1 MPRKNTTTK
10 NKKSVTKKE
19 NKKLTVNGIDKSK
32 DIIDKLNNITPDEA
46 KSALEF
52 INNFKNADLDKIKSD
67 AIEKVDNMNIPDDF
81 TVKDMLYEEFRAWN
95 ININD
100 KIRLFID
107 FLCDTITKEKLNT
120 RPSYDDIIKL
130 IDKDGRL
137 TATGFINIL
146 NKIVK
151 EAQFINTKF
160 FPTLSK
166 IRRSDITP
174 VLLLNQ
180 FIDYTYDETE

>member
-1 MPRKNTTTK
+1 MPGRKTK
-10 NKKSVTKKE
+10 TKKIMTKKE
-19 NKKLTVNGIDKSK
+19 DKKLVVNGVNTPSEIMEKISR
-32 DIIDKLNNITPDEA
+32 ITPEEA

-52 INNFKNADLDKIKSD
+52 IDNFKNADLDKIKSD
-67 AIEKVDNMNIPDDF
+67 AIEKVDSMNIPDDF
-81 TVKDMLYEEFRAWN
+81 TVKDMLYEEFREWN
-95 ININD
+95 IDIND
-100 KIRLFID
+100 KVRLFID

-120 RPSYDDIIKL
+120 RPSYNDVIKL

-146 NKIVK
+146 NKIAK
-151 EAQFINTKF
+151 DAQFINTKF

-174 VLLLNQ
+174 ELLLNQ